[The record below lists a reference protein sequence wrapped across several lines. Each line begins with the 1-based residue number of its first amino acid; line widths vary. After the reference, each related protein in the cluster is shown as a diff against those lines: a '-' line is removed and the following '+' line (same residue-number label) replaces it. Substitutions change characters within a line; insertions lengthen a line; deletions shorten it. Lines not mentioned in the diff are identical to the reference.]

1 MIKKNEIRSEYQVAE
16 KKIETSFFF
25 TYISL

>member
-1 MIKKNEIRSEYQVAE
+1 MIKKKEIWSEYQVAE